1 MARYLTT
8 LCRLTSLEDQTCNED
23 GVFKTA
29 NAILISYRVINNLE
43 QVSILNG
50 LDECESSEGDVF
62 SRAAQMVRSFQ
73 AEWEA
78 KLGTEDLV
86 PPTIPTP
93 QNVNEI
99 SVPYAFV
106 GDFSDTDWL
115 TDLILFPNY

>member
-8 LCRLTSLEDQTCNED
+8 LYRLTSLKDQTCNEN

-29 NAILISYRVINNLE
+29 DAILISNRVINNLE

-50 LDECESSEGDVF
+50 LDECESNGGDVF
-62 SRAAQMVRSFQ
+62 SRAAQTVRSFQ
-73 AEWEA
+73 AEWKA

-93 QNVNEI
+93 QIVNEI
-99 SVPYAFV
+99 PVPDAFV

-115 TDLILFPNY
+115 TDLVLFPKY